1 MSLFLLLTFS
11 LLSMFRLIVCLL
23 LWVYI
28 LIISHLTSAVK
39 RLGNDICSGFIIATK
54 FWIVLKLMQGWSTVI
69 HYDYTP
75 LGLYWCQGRNEV
87 VLCLLLEKFWN
98 SSSSTLKVSISS
110 SILADILI
118 VLVWLLLFI
127 YRKELFYYKENT
139 KLLKSLGI

>member
-39 RLGNDICSGFIIATK
+39 RLGNDICSRFVITTK
-54 FWIVLKLMQGWSTVI
+54 SLIFLKLMQGWSTVI
-69 HYDYTP
+69 HYDYAP
-75 LGLYWCQGRNEV
+75 LALYWCKKRI
-87 VLCLLLEKFWN
+87 VLCLLLEIFWN
-98 SSSSTLKVSISS
+98 SSLSTLKGSISS
-110 SILADILI
+110 LILADIVI
-118 VLVWLLLFI
+118 VLVWLLFLFI
-127 YRKELFYYKENT
+127 IIKELFYYKENT